1 MDLKQD
7 DAVTSQNVTNT
18 RLDLSAKRVMMF
30 AIVSLTKKPVPVNN
44 IQYSGGTV
52 CQLSLKTSEFCPKYK
67 LIIPGVSRWFLVC
80 FYVNIQDLVSFLL

>member
-1 MDLKQD
+1 MG
-7 DAVTSQNVTNT
+7 T
-18 RLDLSAKRVMMF
+18 RY
-30 AIVSLTKKPVPVNN
+30 
-44 IQYSGGTV
+44 YSGGTV